1 MATSGQ
7 VKTNTAYDS
16 YFWVRWSQKSQNIE
30 ANKTTISWSCG
41 VTCGHSFYSNAIKW
55 TEALYINGSLVYGG
69 GTYSNFSNGEHT
81 LASGQLD
88 IAHGTD
94 GKKKFSVSA
103 FSGWLYSSYNYYA
116 AATEYELP
124 TIPRAASITGADN
137 FTDTG
142 NPTITYSNP
151 AGDAVTALEAC
162 ISLTTA
168 ETDGI
173 SYRSITKT
181 GSSYTFS
188 LTDAER
194 NILRNNTPG
203 TSRTVYFYVRTKI
216 GSSVFRSSIA
226 KTFTMTSNS
235 ATKPA
240 VSITASLNNGNL
252 PSKFGSLYIQGKS
265 RVNISVSGTG
275 KYGATIKDRY
285 AVVAGKTY
293 KSNNFTSDVLTGS
306 GNVTITGYAVDSRG
320 FTGAASSTV
329 NVVAYAKPLVV
340 PASNENAIL
349 CYRSDVTGRKTNT
362 STSVLIKAKRSYY
375 TINGKNTC
383 KLQWRMKPASS
394 KWNDATHTWSDLI
407 PNTTTSTDE
416 YNALLPDVVFEKTNA
431 YTVQIRAIDDIGEY
445 DIKTFDVPTEDVA
458 LHLGKGGKNVS
469 VGSYCDYSEEYT
481 FHSEWDCKFDKNLS
495 VGGSINNAYIRVAR
509 IWGTNTIR
517 LQSRFDAWGGDGGS
531 RQSFFVIG
539 CTYLGPIRGVISVN
553 NKDNVAWDGTAG
565 ISVNQA
571 SGGVVEIVLPTIAYD
586 HFLILSPQIFE
597 VI

>member
-1 MATSGQ
+1 MATSGT
-7 VKTNTAYDS
+7 VKTNTTYDS
-16 YFWVRWSQKSQNIE
+16 YFWVKWSEKSQNIA

-41 VTCGHSFYSNAIKW
+41 VYCGHSFYSNAIKW
-55 TEALYINGSLVYGG
+55 TKALYINGVLVYSG
-69 GTYSNFSNGEHT
+69 GTYSNFAKGDHT
-81 LASGQLD
+81 IASGQLD

-94 GKKKFSVSA
+94 GKKKFNVSSFA
-103 FSGWLYSSYNYYA
+103 GWLYSGYTYEA
-116 AATEYELP
+116 VATEYELP

-142 NPTITYSNP
+142 NPTRTYSNP
-151 AGDAVTALEAC
+151 AGSAVTALEAC
-162 ISLTTA
+162 ISLTKA
-168 ETDGI
+168 IDDI
-173 SYRSITKT
+173 KYRSITKT
-181 GSSYTFS
+181 GSSYTFN

-194 NILRNNTPG
+194 NLLRNNTPG
-203 TSRTVYFYVRTKI
+203 TSRTVYFCLRTNI
-216 GSSVFRSSIA
+216 GGIRFDSTLE
-226 KTFTMTSNS
+226 KTFTMTSND

-240 VSITASLNNGNL
+240 VNLTASLNNGNL

-320 FTGAASSTV
+320 FTGTASSTV
-329 NVVAYAKPLVV
+329 YVVAYAKPLVV
-340 PASNENAIL
+340 PASNQNAIL
-349 CYRSDVTGRKTNT
+349 CYRSDGNGKKTNS
-362 STSVLIKAKRSYY
+362 STSVWIKAKRSYY
-375 TINGKNTC
+375 TVNGKNTC

-431 YTVQIRAIDDIGEY
+431 YTVQIQSIDDIGEY

-481 FHSEWDCKFDKNLS
+481 FHSEWDCIFDK
-495 VGGSINNAYIRVAR
+495 GINGVYIRAAR
-509 IWGTNTIR
+509 IWETNTMR
-517 LQSRFDAWGGDGGS
+517 LQSRFDSFVGDGNA
-531 RQSFFVIG
+531 RQNIFVIG
-539 CTYLGPIRGVISVN
+539 STWQGLIRGAILVR
-553 NKDNVAWDGTAG
+553 DNGTVVWDGTAG
-565 ISVNQA
+565 VGVNTVGSGSVE
-571 SGGVVEIVLPTIAYD
+571 VVMPVPCYD
-586 HFLILSPQIFE
+586 HFLVLSPQKFE